1 MANKLNNMKNVVNV
15 LFFSFVLLSITS
27 CGMLNPGKATKEL
40 VYFRDADSIK
50 SELLAG
56 KYEPIIRKKDVL
68 YIGVHSVKN
77 DSAARVYN
85 LPNYYAGSSSINA
98 NTTSALGFMVDAD
111 GYLEYPR
118 LGKIKVEGMTKN
130 DLIAVLQDK
139 LKGELLDAV
148 VTVRFTNY
156 RITVLGEVEHP
167 SAFDVPDEQIS
178 VLEAIGLAGDL
189 TPYGRRD
196 NVLVIRDRNGKKE
209 MGRIDLNTANS
220 LSSPYYYLSQ
230 DDIVYIEPNKRKLP
244 NSDQTV
250 IRNLS
255 IVTSIVSTLAL
266 VITLFKK

>member
-1 MANKLNNMKNVVNV
+1 MKNIVTALFSLLV
-15 LFFSFVLLSITS
+15 LISFAS

-50 SELLAG
+50 SEILSG
-56 KYEPIIRKKDVL
+56 KYEPVIRKKDVL
-68 YIGVHSVKN
+68 YIGVHSVHN

-85 LPNYYAGSSSINA
+85 LPNYYAGGTSVNA
-98 NTTSALGFMVDAD
+98 NNTSTLGYMVD
-111 GYLEYPR
+111 LEGNIDFPR
-118 LGKIKVEGMTKN
+118 IGKLKVEGLTKN
-130 DLIAVLQDK
+130 QLAEILKEK
-139 LKGELLDAV
+139 LRVELLDPL
-148 VTVRFTNY
+148 VTIRLTNY

-167 SAFDVPDEQIS
+167 SAFEVPDEQIS

-196 NVLVIRDRNGKKE
+196 NVLVIRDNNGKKE
-209 MGRIDLNTANS
+209 MGRIDLNASSS
-220 LSSPYYYLSQ
+220 LSSPFYYLSQ

>member
-1 MANKLNNMKNVVNV
+1 MKSLCYVFLLIIVA
-15 LFFSFVLLSITS
+15 LGFSS

-50 SELLAG
+50 AELLSG
-56 KYEPIIRKKDVL
+56 KYEPIIRKKDML
-68 YIGVHSVKN
+68 YIGVHSAKN

-85 LPNYYAGSSSINA
+85 LPNYYAGSNSINA
-98 NTTSALGFMVDAD
+98 NTTSTLGYMVDED
-111 GYLEYPR
+111 GNIQFPR
-118 LGKIKVEGMTKN
+118 IGKIKVEGMTKRE
-130 DLIAVLQDK
+130 LTSYLQEN
-139 LKGELLDAV
+139 LKNELFDPV
-148 VTVRFTNY
+148 ITIRFTNY
-156 RITVLGEVEHP
+156 RITVLGEVGHP

-196 NVLVIRDRNGKKE
+196 NVLIIRDRNGKKE
-209 MGRIDLNTANS
+209 MGRIDLNTSAA

-230 DDIVYIEPNKRKLP
+230 DDIVYVEPNKRKLP
-244 NSDQTV
+244 NSDQSV